1 MQISPIYLNTHAPFV
16 PYCWNFE
23 KIGLNSKVFGVEL
36 KTYDPSSPLSS
47 PQCCLFP
54 ALRQQSFIRGKGLSS
69 ISGGTGGDF
78 LWMNSKCFSLLIYI
92 NYTFL
97 VTSCVINVAN
107 QWSVGCMDSRYV
119 AESHSMKTRSPPS
132 LLLPRINRDPG
143 NCSRERFVP
152 I

>member
-47 PQCCLFP
+47 PHCCLFP

-78 LWMNSKCFSLLIYI
+78 LWMNSKCFSLLII
-92 NYTFL
+92 LGLEPAFGRLGPCGIVGRVHLLHVHFSRLASRLRRSVRSNCARTTMCKTDL
-97 VTSCVINVAN
+97 V
-107 QWSVGCMDSRYV
+107 
-119 AESHSMKTRSPPS
+119 MKKPD
-132 LLLPRINRDPG
+132 LHVD
-143 NCSRERFVP
+143 F
-152 I
+152 